1 MFNLIKRPF
10 WQLSLGLL
18 LASGT
23 VGSPLLADEWT
34 NSAGSKSIT
43 GEFVKLDGIK
53 LTIRKE
59 DGTEATIPL
68 YLLNDASRLKARA
81 LAKGDKTGAIAAD
94 MKEAATTP
102 IEVMSLSDIEAKF
115 ASMKTAEEFMQFVQ
129 NEVAKGNYVAQWDS
143 LPPTL
148 QVAAESLVKEAVG
161 KLEQPALDD
170 ILKFKKLVVETLKSK
185 KSYLLNSK
193 ELEIPPEAR
202 PLVELLYD
210 PVVELLSEVVPDSFF
225 KLETLK
231 STELR
236 ELATTLVSNAA
247 PRVNNISNMLPPG
260 LNPKDMISQVTNSA
274 KFSQISDTEAQMTIA
289 NPLGGEITQTLT
301 RIENR
306 WMDKAQFENMKRDV
320 EQARPTVQALDS
332 KQLTRQIRQGVLG
345 LNAAFAGLANA
356 ESQQDVDDTLKLFK
370 GMIPQNPSGLGFPG
384 ITQ

>member
-18 LASGT
+18 VTSAS
-23 VGSPLLADEWT
+23 VGSPLWADEWT

-81 LAKGDKTGAIAAD
+81 LAKGDKTGAMAAD

-102 IEVMSLSDIEAKF
+102 VEVMSLSDIESKF
-115 ASMKTAEEFMQFVQ
+115 ASMKTAEEYFKFVEQ
-129 NEVAKGNYVAQWDS
+129 EATKGNYLIQWDT
-143 LPPTL
+143 LPPSF
-148 QVAAESLVKEAVG
+148 QVDAEKLIKEAIG

-170 ILKFKKLVVETLKSK
+170 ILKFKKLVVETFKTK

-193 ELEIPPEAR
+193 ELELPPEVK
-202 PLVELLYD
+202 PMVELLYD
-210 PVVELLSEVVPDSFF
+210 PVVELVAEAIPDSFF
-225 KLETLK
+225 KVETLK
-231 STELR
+231 STEVR
-236 ELATTLVSNAA
+236 DILATVVSNAA
-247 PRVNNISNMLPPG
+247 PRLENIFNKFPPG
-260 LNPKDMISQVTNSA
+260 MNPKDLMTQAYASA
-274 KFSQISDTEAQMTIA
+274 KFSQTSDTEAQMTVS
-289 NPLGGEITQTLT
+289 NPLGGEETMTLIRT
-301 RIENR
+301 ENR
-306 WMDKAQFENMKRDV
+306 WVEKTQTELLKNAI
-320 EQARPTVQALDS
+320 EQARPSVQALDS

-370 GMIPQNPSGLGFPG
+370 SMVPQNPSGLGFPG
-384 ITQ
+384 MTQ